1 MSKGICWG
9 NLVEKSRVWD
19 NSKRKMPIRI
29 IGFVFSMFFNFVDE
43 MLFKKVIIYIMLYLC

>member
-1 MSKGICWG
+1 M
-9 NLVEKSRVWD
+9 LEESRVWD